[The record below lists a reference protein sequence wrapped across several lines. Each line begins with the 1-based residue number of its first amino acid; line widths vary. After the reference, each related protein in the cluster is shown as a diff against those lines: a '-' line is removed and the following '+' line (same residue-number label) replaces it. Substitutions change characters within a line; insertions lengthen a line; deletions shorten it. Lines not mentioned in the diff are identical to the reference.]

1 MTDKKISELTAATTV
16 SSADVLPFVDI
27 IASETKK
34 ATMLQIAESTSELS
48 GGTQVPTPLAISTST
63 DLNVYAVLGA
73 YSIDPA
79 EYNSISFVTVASVT
93 GAGLTGDVQLWNV
106 TDIDEVVVNSYA
118 GVLPPTKVS
127 SVLISLPAGAKV
139 YEVRHRVTGGSSSA
153 DRINTAWA
161 GFVGTM
167 KPDILI

>member
-106 TDIDEVVVNSYA
+106 TDIAEVVVNSYA
-118 GVLPPTKVS
+118 GVLSPSKVS
-127 SVLISLPAGAKV
+127 ASVSLPAGAKV